1 MFQMRKI
8 ALGNP
13 SVLPSRL
20 RRHRP
25 GRVISFRRLLS
36 LLASATLVATL
47 ANISQVVAFSSTNSM
62 STTASVQTDSP
73 IILLIG
79 ACALD
84 RLVTVSSYPAADS
97 KIRSTSYNEV
107 GGGNAAN
114 TASAIGKLVDAK
126 LFCSSGERIR
136 VQLLS
141 KVGDDAVAQNII
153 TELSASNVETSNR
166 LFHGGSGSTT
176 SFTTVIVDEKEQTRT
191 CIHTPGSCGEL
202 SLQDIESF
210 SQDEIDQL
218 FANVIHLHSDSRQTD
233 VSLWMAKEAKERGIT
248 VSLDCEKDRNTKSL
262 DQLLD
267 VCDILFTNSNY
278 LGEYLERLTCEKEA
292 ATDRPPLSKPTI
304 TLSNEQQHK
313 EQLIDTYV
321 RSLTPSMYF
330 ARWQQESAV
339 GKQVVVTHGSMG
351 ALHFKQIEF
360 STAPGSES
368 QSENAIEVD
377 FKDNNKIH
385 IRHSFDDGGQV
396 SKVLYEVRQVGILK
410 DATVVDTTGA
420 GDAFIGGYILT
431 SNIAFQEKEESTIG
445 GKVQM
450 ALETGSFVGGRKV
463 GGPGAR
469 TTLPSGEEF
478 DSLGSNAVDV
488 KASLRNI
495 LGSFNDAQ
503 K

>member
-1 MFQMRKI
+1 
-8 ALGNP
+8 
-13 SVLPSRL
+13 
-20 RRHRP
+20 
-25 GRVISFRRLLS
+25 
-36 LLASATLVATL
+36 
-47 ANISQVVAFSSTNSM
+47 M
-62 STTASVQTDSP
+62 STSSVQTDSP
-73 IILLIG
+73 VILLIG

-84 RLVTVSSYPAADS
+84 RLVTVSSYPTADS

-114 TASAIGKLVDAK
+114 TASAIGKIVDAK

-166 LFHGGSGSTT
+166 LFQGGSGSTT

-202 SLQDIESF
+202 SLQDVQSL
-210 SQDEIDQL
+210 SQDEIDEL

-248 VSLDCEKDRNTKSL
+248 VSLDCEKDRNTKAL

-267 VCDILFTNSNY
+267 LCDILFTNSNY
-278 LGEYLERLTCEKEA
+278 LGEYLDRLTCEKEA
-292 ATDRPPLSKPTI
+292 ATDRRPLSKPTI
-304 TLSNEQQHK
+304 TLSNEGEEEE
-313 EQLIDTYV
+313 EQLIDTYI

-330 ARWQQESAV
+330 ARWQQESAI

-351 ALHFKQIEF
+351 ALHFKQIEY
-360 STAPGSES
+360 SKAPSSES
-368 QSENAIEVD
+368 QSENVIEVVSEG
-377 FKDNNKIH
+377 KKELH
-385 IRHSFDDGGQV
+385 VRHSFDDGGQV

-431 SNIAFQEKEESTIG
+431 SNMAFKEEETVGS
-445 GKVQM
+445 KVQI

-469 TTLPSGEEF
+469 TALPTAEEF

-488 KASLRNI
+488 KASLKKL
-495 LGSFNDAQ
+495 LGFFNDA
-503 K
+503 